1 MNQKQSEGDP
11 ATADA
16 QQRRI
21 QKPGAQGM
29 HRGAD
34 AIKPSGDVDEEK
46 LKENQRR
53 LNVDK
58 EHKTPEMKK
67 GHRGTFP

>member
-1 MNQKQSEGDP
+1 MNPKPSEGDS
-11 ATADA
+11 AKAQA

-21 QKPGAQGM
+21 QKPGAQNM
-29 HRGAD
+29 HRGAG
-34 AIKPSGDVDEEK
+34 ALTPSGDVDPEK

-53 LNVDK
+53 LQVDAD
-58 EHKTPEMKK
+58 HKTPEMKK

>member
-1 MNQKQSEGDP
+1 MNEKQSEGDP
-11 ATADA
+11 AKVDA
-16 QQRRI
+16 QQRRV

-34 AIKPSGDVDEEK
+34 ALTPSGEVDPEK

-53 LNVDK
+53 LQVGSD
-58 EHKTPEMKK
+58 HKTPEMKK